1 MELLKRQT
9 LRDQIAIALR
19 KAVMSGK
26 FPPGSQIVEA
36 ELAQQFGVSRGPLRE
51 ALRELIEDGLLVSIP
66 YTGTRVADLSLKD
79 IDDVFS
85 LRAELEIF
93 AFRRVWP
100 LRDGAYRAEL
110 TGRHE
115 ALKSSVLAGDE
126 EGAIL
131 AELALHSHVYE
142 SCGHA
147 ILLQMWRT
155 LAGKLQLYWAA
166 HHHAHGRR
174 APRLDGHEDY
184 VACAL
189 GDDLDAMTEEV
200 RAHMLNGFE
209 KTRGFLIARSPAA
222 EILPKSSQ
230 NRSA

>member
-9 LRDQIAIALR
+9 MREQIAVSLR
-19 KAVMSGK
+19 KAIMSGE
-26 FPPGSQIVEA
+26 FSPGSQIVEA
-36 ELAQQFGVSRGPLRE
+36 ELAQSFGVSRGPLRE
-51 ALRELIEDGLLVSIP
+51 ALRELIEEGLLISIP
-66 YTGTRVADLSLKD
+66 YTGTRVAELSLKD

-85 LRAELEIF
+85 LRTELEIF

-100 LRDGAYRAEL
+100 LRDDAYRAEL
-110 TGRHE
+110 SRRHE

-142 SCGHA
+142 SCEHPL
-147 ILLQMWRT
+147 LLQMWRT

-174 APRLDGHEDY
+174 APRIDGHEAY
-184 VACAL
+184 LACAL
-189 GDDLDAMTEEV
+189 GDDLEAMMQEV
-200 RAHMLNGFE
+200 RTHMLHGFE
-209 KTRGFLIARSPAA
+209 KTRAFLIARGPAPKT
-222 EILPKSSQ
+222 LP
-230 NRSA
+230 RSERTVR

>member
-1 MELLKRQT
+1 MELVKRQT
-9 LRDQIAIALR
+9 MRDQIAIALR
-19 KAVMSGK
+19 KAVMSGE

-36 ELAQQFGVSRGPLRE
+36 DLAQKFGVSRGPLRE
-51 ALRELIEDGLLVSIP
+51 ALRELIEDGLLISIP
-66 YTGTRVADLSLKD
+66 YTGTRVAELSLKD

-85 LRAELEIF
+85 LRTELEIF
-93 AFRRVWP
+93 AFRRVWDK
-100 LRDGAYRAEL
+100 RDDTYRADL
-110 TGRHE
+110 IRRHE
-115 ALKSSVLAGDE
+115 ALKSSVRAGDE

-131 AELALHSHVYE
+131 AELTLHSHVYE

-147 ILLQMWRT
+147 LLLQMWRT

-200 RAHMLNGFE
+200 RAHMLNGYE
-209 KTRGFLIARSPAA
+209 KTRGFLIARGPAA
-222 EILPKSSQ
+222 ETLPRSEQ
-230 NRSA
+230 TRSA